1 MFETFINTLTPFAW
15 GVLLALL
22 WNIPLCA
29 AEKQLQSLP
38 KRSRRAASLALVLL
52 GIIAALFL
60 GLWLLIPQLV
70 VALMN
75 LSHVLP
81 IFISDINNN
90 ITTLMGNFLPNENIF
105 YLAFENV
112 EKNGQSILSS
122 AMQYGASA
130 AAQTAD
136 GLYKF
141 FMAFILSIYFLASKE
156 NLAHKGTIILRATL
170 GEKKAKHVFSMCKRA
185 SEVFSAFV
193 SGQFLEATIL
203 AGLFIVVLF
212 FTGMPYALPVSVV
225 LGVTALVPIFGS
237 IIGCSIG
244 FILIASVSVTKGL
257 WFLLI
262 FFAIQQLENHCIYP
276 RIVGSRVNLPPLWV
290 IVAVILGNG
299 FFGIAGLLIAIPA
312 MSVIYQLGG
321 DWVHTQ
327 TENKDF
333 Q

>member
-1 MFETFINTLTPFAW
+1 MFETFANTFTPLAW

-29 AEKQLQSLP
+29 AEKQLQGLP

-75 LSHVLP
+75 LSQVLP
-81 IFISDINNN
+81 TFIQDI
-90 ITTLMGNFLPNENIF
+90 NENIIILMGDFLPDESIF
-105 YLAFENV
+105 YFAFENA

-130 AAQTAD
+130 AAQTAE

-156 NLAHKGTIILRATL
+156 NLAHKATLILHATL
-170 GEKKAKHVFSMCKRA
+170 GTKKAAHVITLSKRA
-185 SEVFSAFV
+185 SAVFSAFIA
-193 SGQFLEATIL
+193 GQFLEATIL

-237 IIGCSIG
+237 IIGFSIG
-244 FILIASVSVTKGL
+244 FILIASVSITKAL

-299 FFGIAGLLIAIPA
+299 LFGIAGLLIAIPA

-327 TENKDF
+327 TKN
-333 Q
+333 QTPP